1 MKKLIL
7 ATAALLLVSASS
19 FAQTQTWK
27 PDKVHSKVGFSVSH
41 LVVSEV
47 EGKFSDYDVTLTTDA
62 KGKLEKVDAVI
73 KVASITTDNVDRDKH
88 LKSDDFFA
96 VEKYPELTFVSKSIK
111 ASGKNG
117 YKVTGDLTMRGVTKS
132 VTLNTKFNGQIKDPW
147 GNTKSGWVATTTVNR
162 FDYGLQ
168 WNNALEAGGL
178 VVGKDVDISLKL
190 EFGLQK

>member
-1 MKKLIL
+1 MKQFIL
-7 ATAALLLVSASS
+7 TATVLLLISASS
-19 FAQTQTWK
+19 FAQTQIWK
-27 PDKVHSKVGFSVSH
+27 ADKVHSKVGFSVSH

-47 EGKFSDYDVTLTTDA
+47 EGKFSDYDATLTTDA
-62 KGKLEKVDAVI
+62 TGKLEKVDAVI
-73 KVASITTDNVDRDKH
+73 KVASITTDNADRDKH

-96 VEKYPELTFVSKSIK
+96 AEKYPELTFVSKSIK
-111 ASGKNG
+111 ATGKNN
-117 YKVTGDLTMRGVTKS
+117 YKITGDLTMRGVTKS
-132 VTLNTKFNGQIKDPW
+132 VTLDTKFNGEIKDPW

-168 WNNALEAGGL
+168 WNKALEAGGL

>member
-1 MKKLIL
+1 MKQFIL
-7 ATAALLLVSASS
+7 TATVLLLITASS

-27 PDKVHSKVGFSVSH
+27 ADKVHSKVGFSVSH

-47 EGKFSDYDVTLTTDA
+47 EGKFSDYDATLTTDA
-62 KGKLEKVDAVI
+62 NGKLEKVEAVI
-73 KVASITTDNVDRDKH
+73 KVASITTDNADRDKH

-96 VEKYPELTFVSKSIK
+96 AEKYPELTFVSKSIK
-111 ASGKNG
+111 AAGKNS
-117 YKVTGDLTMRGVTKS
+117 YKIIGDLTMRGVTKS
-132 VTLNTKFNGQIKDPW
+132 VTLDTKFNGQIKDPW

-168 WNNALEAGGL
+168 WNKALEAGGL

>member
-168 WNNALEAGGL
+168 WNNAVEAGGL

>member
-1 MKKLIL
+1 MKQFIL
-7 ATAALLLVSASS
+7 AATALLFITASS

-27 PDKVHSKVGFSVSH
+27 ADKVHSKVGFSVSH

-47 EGKFSDYDVTLTTDA
+47 EGKFLDYEATLTTNA
-62 KGKLEKVDAVI
+62 NGKLEKVEAVI
-73 KVASITTDNVDRDKH
+73 KVASINTDNADRDKH

-96 VEKYPELTFVSKSIK
+96 AEKYPELTFVSKSIK

-117 YKVTGDLTMRGVTKS
+117 YKITGDFTMRGVTKS
-132 VTLNTKFNGQIKDPW
+132 VTLDTKFNGQIKDPW

-168 WNNALEAGGL
+168 WNKAVEAGGL

-190 EFGLQK
+190 EFELQK

>member
-7 ATAALLLVSASS
+7 ATVALLLVSASS

-27 PDKVHSKVGFSVSH
+27 PDKAHSKVGFSVTH

-62 KGKLEKVDAVI
+62 KGKLEKVEAVI
-73 KVASITTDNVDRDKH
+73 KVASINTDNADRDKH
-88 LKSDDFFA
+88 LKSDDFFSA
-96 VEKYPELTFVSKSIK
+96 EKFPEITFVSKSIK
-111 ASGKNG
+111 AIGKNR
-117 YKVTGDLTMRGVTKS
+117 YKITGDFAMRGVTKS
-132 VTLNTKFNGQIKDPW
+132 VTLDTKFNGQIKDPW

-168 WNNALEAGGL
+168 WNNGGEGHLEA
-178 VVGKDVDISLKL
+178 
-190 EFGLQK
+190 E

>member
-73 KVASITTDNVDRDKH
+73 KVASITTDNIDRDKH

-168 WNNALEAGGL
+168 WNNAVEAGGL

>member
-1 MKKLIL
+1 MKQFIL
-7 ATAALLLVSASS
+7 AATALLFITASS

-27 PDKVHSKVGFSVSH
+27 ADKVHSKVGFSVSH

-47 EGKFSDYDVTLTTDA
+47 EGKFSDYDATLTTDA
-62 KGKLEKVDAVI
+62 KGKLEKVEAVI
-73 KVASITTDNVDRDKH
+73 KTASINTDNADRDKH

-96 VEKYPELTFVSKSIK
+96 AEKYPELTFVSKSIK

-117 YKVTGDLTMRGVTKS
+117 YKITGDLTMRGVTKS
-132 VTLNTKFNGQIKDPW
+132 VTLDTKFNGQIKDPW

-168 WNNALEAGGL
+168 WNKAVEAGGL
-178 VVGKDVDISLKL
+178 VVGKEVTISLKM

>member
-62 KGKLEKVDAVI
+62 KGKLKKVDAVI

-168 WNNALEAGGL
+168 WNNAIEAGGL

>member
-7 ATAALLLVSASS
+7 AAAALLLVSASS
-19 FAQTQTWK
+19 FAQTQIWK
-27 PDKVHSKVGFSVSH
+27 ADKVHSKVGFSVSH

-47 EGKFSDYDVTLTTDA
+47 EGKFSDYDATLTTDA
-62 KGKLEKVDAVI
+62 NGKLEKVEAVI
-73 KVASITTDNVDRDKH
+73 KVASITTDNADRDKH

-96 VEKYPELTFVSKSIK
+96 AEKYPELTFVSKSIK
-111 ASGKNG
+111 AAGKNS
-117 YKVTGDLTMRGVTKS
+117 YKIIGDLTMRGVTKS
-132 VTLNTKFNGQIKDPW
+132 VTLDTKFNGQIKDPW

-168 WNNALEAGGL
+168 WNKALEAGGL